1 MAHNPNPPKPQPETI
16 PPQQVAASPSPFPP
30 GQPILIYRKRS
41 TGLLLMMLFLL
52 LFSVLFNVWIYGK
65 YQKQFS
71 PKAKAV
77 EAFYSG
83 NALAKD
89 KIAIIRIQGT
99 IMPPFT
105 ERTLAQLE
113 QAQKDPA
120 VKGVLLTIDSPG
132 GLVADSH
139 QIYHQLQKLRQEG
152 QKPVYV
158 AMKRIA
164 ASGGYYVAMG
174 AGPEAQ
180 IFAEP
185 TTWTGS
191 IGVIIPHYDVSGLA
205 ASWNI
210 KSTPLKTGKFK
221 DALSPF
227 REPSPEERAL
237 WGEILNES
245 FEKFLTVIDENRPQ
259 LVIRKTDEPTAPGNP
274 EVVENHLALVPADAK
289 ADDPVNLATGRIF
302 TANQALKNGLV
313 DAIGYEADALAALQ
327 EKIGLEEARVV
338 TYQSP
343 VTLLETLLGLGKA
356 QAPEEQEQARLDAA
370 VPQAMYY
377 FSWVPPALPFP

>member
-1 MAHNPNPPKPQPETI
+1 MTETSHNPKPQTPKD
-16 PPQQVAASPSPFPP
+16 AASQASAKTSPFPE
-30 GQPILIYRKRS
+30 GQPVLVYRKRS
-41 TGLLLMMLFLL
+41 TGLILVILFLL
-52 LFSVLFNVWIYGK
+52 LGSVLFNVWIYGK

-71 PKAKAV
+71 PENKAV
-77 EAFYSG
+77 EKFYSG
-83 NALAKD
+83 SALAPE

-139 QIYHQLQKLRQEG
+139 KIYHQLLKLREEG
-152 QKPVYV
+152 KPVYV

-174 AGPEAQ
+174 AGPEGQ

-205 ASWNI
+205 KSWNI

-227 REPSPEERAL
+227 REPSPEERAV

-259 LVIRKTDEPTAPGNP
+259 LAIRRTEEPTAPENP
-274 EVVENHLALVPADAK
+274 EVIENHLSLVPADAK
-289 ADDPVNLATGRIF
+289 ADDPVNLSTGRIF
-302 TANQALKNGLV
+302 TASQALKYGMV
-313 DAIGYEADALAALQ
+313 DTIGYEGDALAALK
-327 EKIGLEEARVV
+327 EKLGIEEARVI

-343 VTLLETLLGLGKA
+343 VTLLEMMLGLGKA
-356 QAPEEQEQARLDAA
+356 QSAEEKVQARLDAA

-377 FSWVPPALPFP
+377 FSWVPPALPMP

>member
-1 MAHNPNPPKPQPETI
+1 MVP
-16 PPQQVAASPSPFPP
+16 ASPSPFPP
-30 GQPILIYRKRS
+30 GQPILVYRKRS
-41 TGLLLMMLFLL
+41 TGLLLVLAFLL
-52 LFSVLFNVWIYGK
+52 LASVVANLWLYGK

-71 PKAKAV
+71 PRNKAV
-77 EAFYSG
+77 ETFFSG
-83 NALAKD
+83 NALASD

-105 ERTLAQLE
+105 ERILAQLE
-113 QAQKDPA
+113 AAQKDEA

-139 QIYHQLQKLRQEG
+139 QIYHQLQKLREEG
-152 QKPVYV
+152 GKPVYV

-174 AGPEAQ
+174 AGPEGQ

-205 ASWNI
+205 ESWNI

-227 REPSPEERAL
+227 REPSAEERAV
-237 WGEILNES
+237 WAEILNES
-245 FEKFLTVIDENRPQ
+245 FEKFLTVIDENRTQ
-259 LVIRKTDEPTAPGNP
+259 LTIRKTLEPTAPNNP
-274 EVVENHLALVPADAK
+274 EVVVNHLSLVPENAQ
-289 ADDPVNLATGRIF
+289 ADDPVNLSTGQIF
-302 TANQALKNGLV
+302 TASNALKHGMI
-313 DAIGYEADALAALQ
+313 DAIGFEADALDALK
-327 EKIGLEEARVV
+327 EKLGLEEARVI
-338 TYQSP
+338 TYKSP
-343 VTLLETLLGLGKA
+343 VTLWEMVLGLGQA
-356 QAPEEQEQARLDAA
+356 QAPEEREQARLDAA

-377 FSWVPPALPFP
+377 FSWVPPALPMP